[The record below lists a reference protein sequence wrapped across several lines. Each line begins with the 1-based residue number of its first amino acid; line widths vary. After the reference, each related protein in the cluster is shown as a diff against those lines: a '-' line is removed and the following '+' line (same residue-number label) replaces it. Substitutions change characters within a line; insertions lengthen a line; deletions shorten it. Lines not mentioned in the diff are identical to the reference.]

1 MANFPSITPSGRSFK
16 PGVYPQKTYRSMA
29 GVVIKRTYGNSPY
42 GAQLQLDFDNITDA
56 SVVTIIDHYRSQTA
70 ANRRF
75 NLSTAVT
82 AGMSTALASRANASL
97 DGLRWEYADAPDV
110 QSVRPGINKVRV
122 TLTGEI
128 KSPSLDD
135 A

>member
-1 MANFPSITPSGRSFK
+1 MANFPSIKPSARSFK
-16 PGVYPQKTYRSMA
+16 PGVYPQKVYRSMA
-29 GVVIKRTYGNSPY
+29 GVAVKRTYGNSPY
-42 GAQLQLDFDNITDA
+42 GAQLQLEFDNIPDA
-56 SVVTIIDHYRSQTA
+56 SVVTILDHYRSQTA
-70 ANRRF
+70 ANERF
-75 NLSTAVT
+75 KLSTSVT
-82 AGMSTALASRANASL
+82 AGMSTALTSLADAST

-128 KSPSLDD
+128 KDPALDD